1 VTDAAARVGEAG
13 RVRVVQHQA
22 RLTLAVAAAYTAASP
37 LAALAPHRTGWW
49 LPLHLFLVGGLL
61 SAVSGATQLFAVTW
75 AAGPPA
81 GDRAAAAQRALIGG
95 GALLLAA
102 GRELRLPAAVATSGG
117 VAVIAGLA
125 TLAVLLV
132 RIVKPAVQRRFDPA
146 LRFCLA
152 ALAAGVAGCGIGVR
166 LLSGAAGV
174 DRTRLLAAHVMLN
187 LLGLV
192 GLVIAGTLPFFVATQ
207 ARTKISPRATPRA
220 QAVLLGWFAAALLI
234 AALGL
239 LAGSSALAA
248 TGLGGYATGLAL
260 LVTRLPKIGTKQ
272 LQWAGPRLVQ
282 LGAGVIWWTAGTGI
296 AAVRAGGG
304 RPPFDHTVLAVIAV
318 GGYAQIVLA
327 SLAYLGPV
335 LRAGGHERLS
345 AGFALTR
352 SWTGLASANLTSLA
366 LATGQGALA
375 AVALGIW
382 AADVAWRSMRLVRPA
397 RRVLRPPP

>member
-1 VTDAAARVGEAG
+1 VTDAGARVGEAG

-22 RLTLAVAAAYTAASP
+22 RLTLAVAAAYTAAAP

-61 SAVSGATQLFAVTW
+61 SAMSGATQLFAVTW

-81 GDRAAAAQRALIGG
+81 GDRAAAAQRALISV

-102 GRELRLPAAVATSGG
+102 GRELRLPTAVATTGG

-132 RIVKPAVQRRFDPA
+132 RIVTPAVQRRFDPA
-146 LRFCLA
+146 LRFYLA
-152 ALAAGVAGCGIGVR
+152 ALAAGAAGCGIGVR
-166 LLSGAAGV
+166 LLSGTTGI
-174 DRTRLLAAHVMLN
+174 DRTRLLAAHVTLN

-192 GLVIAGTLPFFVATQ
+192 GLVIAGTLPFFTATE
-207 ARTKISPRATPRA
+207 ARTKISRRATPRA
-220 QAVLLGWFAAALLI
+220 QAVLLGWFAAALLV

-239 LAGSSALAA
+239 LTGSTALAA
-248 TGLGGYATGLAL
+248 AGLGGYATGLAL

-282 LGAGVIWWTAGTGI
+282 LGAGVIWWAAGTGI
-296 AAVRAGGG
+296 AAARAGDG
-304 RPPFDHTVLAVIAV
+304 RPPFDHTVLAAIAV
-318 GGYAQIVLA
+318 GGYAQILLA
-327 SLAYLGPV
+327 SLAYLAPV

-352 SWTGLASANLTSLA
+352 SWTGLASANLAALA
-366 LATGQGALA
+366 LTAGQAALA
-375 AVALGIW
+375 AVGLGIW
-382 AADVAWRSMRLVRPA
+382 AADVAWRSTRLVRPA